1 MIVPNALSGL
11 SNLTSLVKR
20 SDTADIK
27 GAAAAKA
34 AAVAQSS
41 PPTPTAAMREILS
54 HYDMTDITPNDF
66 SKLIQQLS
74 DKGTISQK
82 DTQELSSI
90 RVDLEN
96 AGVGPD
102 ESVNLLEF
110 YQQRIAKVQE
120 AAAQSPNP
128 GAAKADIDALVGAV
142 ELAAEIRHSASAGR
156 AKRRERGGVS
166 HAPGVSRYGSW
177 PICCCIFLRSFSKY
191 IRARRWRKCRR
202 SIRA

>member
-1 MIVPNALSGL
+1 MIMPNALSGF

-54 HYDMTDITPNDF
+54 HYDMTEITPNDF

-102 ESVNLLEF
+102 ETVNLLEF

-120 AAAQSPNP
+120 AAAQSANP
-128 GAAKADIDALVGAV
+128 GAAKANLDAL
-142 ELAAEIRHSASAGR
+142 AGR
-156 AKRRERGGVS
+156 LNWVQKFATVPQQGGQS
-166 HAPGVSRYGSW
+166 GVN
-177 PICCCIFLRSFSKY
+177 
-191 IRARRWRKCRR
+191 AV
-202 SIRA
+202 A